1 MPVNTH
7 LKRLMIE
14 TIADNINE
22 ITLGFDGTPATAND
36 GSAGRPALT
45 LTPTIKILDNSNLL
59 IEADIPTSYS
69 FDESL
74 KEVYLQIRGT
84 DSFTPVTRHVFRPL
98 LKTSNNEMKIQMI
111 LEVK

>member
-22 ITLGFDGTPATAND
+22 ITSND

-59 IEADIPTSYS
+59 IEVDIPTTYA